1 MIGVVLSRKKKKK
14 KKIHKYYQRLDPT
27 ETSSIEKT
35 NFPTVSKDWQKFETN
50 NKTIVLNV
58 LFLPSNG
65 RLEKIRQA
73 YI

>member
-1 MIGVVLSRKKKKK
+1 MKKKKK
-14 KKIHKYYQRLDPT
+14 DPQILS
-27 ETSSIEKT
+27 EIWPYRDQFNWKVEKT
-35 NFPTVSKDWQKFETN
+35 NFPTTSKDWQKFETN
-50 NKTIVLNV
+50 NRTIVLNV